1 MRVDK
6 PLGPPRIG
14 NLPYLLTNFC
24 DGMETHCD
32 FPATFCDSVASVSV
46 LRPTTVG
53 LGFLF
58 PVRRD
63 GISWFAD

>member
-1 MRVDK
+1 MRSDEPIG
-6 PLGPPRIG
+6 PLRTGYM
-14 NLPYLLTNFC
+14 PYRLTIFC
-24 DGMETHCD
+24 NGMETQSD
-32 FPATFCDSVASVSV
+32 FPATFCDSTTSVSV

-58 PVRRD
+58 PLRRD